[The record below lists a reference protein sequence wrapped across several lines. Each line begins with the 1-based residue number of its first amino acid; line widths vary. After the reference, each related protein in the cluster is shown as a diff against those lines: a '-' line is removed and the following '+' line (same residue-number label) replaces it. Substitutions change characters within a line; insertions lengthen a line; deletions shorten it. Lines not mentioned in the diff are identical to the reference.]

1 MFADEDAYLTRLTDQ
16 HQQPVLADISPL
28 YLDETTRTLRY
39 LIANEIDDL
48 GPCNE
53 GSLFHAWLVRQIGI
67 FLDGLS
73 EDLNALLN
81 FPHFTPSEISDR
93 IQLAMTNDSISL
105 DIVGVSTTF
114 QQIHSI
120 MTQALYF
127 GRSFAR
133 IGCDFCAHLGAL
145 FSRSILTSFEV
156 SYRV

>member
-1 MFADEDAYLTRLTDQ
+1 MFADEETYLTRLTDP
-16 HQQPVLADISPL
+16 HQQPSLSDISPL
-28 YLDETTRTLRY
+28 HLDETTLTLRY
-39 LIANEIDDL
+39 LITNGIDDL

-53 GSLFHAWLVRQIGI
+53 GSLFHSWLVRQIGI

-73 EDLNALLN
+73 EDLNALLRL
-81 FPHFTPSEISDR
+81 PHFTSSDVSDR

-105 DIVGVSTTF
+105 DTVDVSTAF

-133 IGCDFCAHLGAL
+133 IGCDFRAHLGSL
-145 FSRSILTSFEV
+145 FSKKILAYFEV
-156 SYRV
+156 I